1 LLVGQGLKPFSME
14 GGYVA
19 VETATHKAADSFG
32 GAALSGR
39 VGFRVTPGVWGA
51 AGCAPTLCDRAVLRL
66 EAEAGLEF
74 DDAAGEGAEA
84 LAEG

>member
-1 LLVGQGLKPFSME
+1 MSRSKPRPTKRRTVLGAPRCQG
-14 GGYVA
+14 A
-19 VETATHKAADSFG
+19 WAFG
-32 GAALSGR
+32 LR
-39 VGFRVTPGVWGA
+39 LGVWGA